1 VKALFLNGT
10 LKGSSDPLNTAMLA
24 EEVLAGLRERDVE
37 CEAVRLVDLDILPGV
52 SSDEGAGDEWPGV
65 REKILASDI
74 VILGTPTWLGQ
85 ISSLTKRA
93 LERMDAMLSEQDDE
107 GRMIA

>member
-10 LKGSSDPLNTAMLA
+10 LKGSSDPSNTAMLA

-37 CEAVRLVDLDILPGV
+37 CEAVRLVDLDILRGV

-74 VILGTPTWLGQ
+74 VILGTPTWLARSPASPSAL
-85 ISSLTKRA
+85 SSAWTRCSPS
-93 LERMDAMLSEQDDE
+93 RTTR
-107 GRMIA
+107 GV

>member
-10 LKGSSDPLNTAMLA
+10 LKGSSDPSNTAMLA

-65 REKILASDI
+65 RAKILASDI